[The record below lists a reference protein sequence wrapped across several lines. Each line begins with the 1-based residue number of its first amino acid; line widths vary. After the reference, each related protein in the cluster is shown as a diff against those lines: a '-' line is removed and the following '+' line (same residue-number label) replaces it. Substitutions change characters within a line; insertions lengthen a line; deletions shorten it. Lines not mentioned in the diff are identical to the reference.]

1 MFELKA
7 KNFETHL
14 IYPSGAL
21 VFSSSRGST
30 RPGVQ
35 VSVFANR
42 ADTGNNQQDQ
52 HGPVKIDLAHSA
64 VECDAWAAQDALPH
78 HGVGGSAV
86 TAGGLVFRGGPV
98 SDFLVIDAKTGEG
111 LWRRQTGLGADV

>member
-52 HGPVKIDLAHSA
+52 HGAAKIDLAHSA
-64 VECDAWAAQDALPH
+64 VEGGAWAAQDALPH
-78 HGVGGSAV
+78 HGAGGSAV
-86 TAGGLVFRGGPV
+86 TAGGLVFHGGSV
-98 SDFLVIDAKTGEG
+98 GDFLVIDAKMDEE
-111 LWRRQTGLGADV
+111 LWRFQTGLGADV

>member
-1 MFELKA
+1 MSELKA

-35 VSVFANR
+35 VSIFAKR
-42 ADTGNNQQDQ
+42 GDTGNNRQDQ
-52 HGPVKIDLAHSA
+52 HGAAKIDLAHSA
-64 VECDAWAAQDALPH
+64 VECDAWATQDALPH
-78 HGVGGSAV
+78 HGAGGSAV
-86 TAGGLVFRGGPV
+86 TAGGLVFRSGPV
-98 SDFLVIDAKTGEG
+98 GDFLVIDAKTGEE
-111 LWRRQTGLGADV
+111 LWRFQTGLGADL